1 MPKVVTFSSDLRIF
15 KTIAQLEDLD
25 KSVNDFIEKNQV
37 KTIYSVNDTTTTD
50 DSGSTMGIIRVLA
63 YD

>member
-15 KTIAQLEDLD
+15 KTIAQLEELD
-25 KSVNDFIEKNQV
+25 KTVNDFIEKNNV

>member
-15 KTIAQLEDLD
+15 KTIAQLEELD
-25 KSVNDFIEKNQV
+25 KKVNGFIEKNQV
-37 KTIYSVNDTTTTD
+37 KTIYSVSDTTTTD
-50 DSGSTMGIIRVLA
+50 DSGSTMGIIRVLT

>member
-15 KTIAQLEDLD
+15 KTIAQLEELD
-25 KSVNDFIEKNQV
+25 KTVNDFIEKNQV